1 MRRRLFRTTF
11 ACAIGALF
19 LAGIAAHAEIES
31 LKFHLYGGITNRSKW
46 QITRLLSPY
55 VHPDN
60 IRFEPYRDA
69 EGRTNPW
76 RTIVEIT
83 PEGEA
88 LDLYSVTHAIRDT
101 RGVED
106 GRLVYRTDVTAT
118 GELRAHLGW
127 TRRSFGWI
135 PGWVQARGLVTS
147 GLWHHLNAEGSGENL
162 VFHANE
168 AYDNLRT
175 SPHNGETIRI
185 RGRISG
191 FDGPYPVV
199 VLGEFENAE
208 ESDAERSETP
218 ADDAKDANPRPRLKR
233 KPSQ

>member
-1 MRRRLFRTTF
+1 MRRRLFRATF
-11 ACAIGALF
+11 ACATGVLL
-19 LAGIAAHAEIES
+19 LAGSAVHAEIES

-46 QITRLLSPY
+46 QISRLLSPY

-60 IRFEPYRDA
+60 IHFEPYRDA

-83 PEGEA
+83 PEGEP
-88 LDLYSVTHAIRDT
+88 LDLYSVTRAIRDT
-101 RGVED
+101 RGVND

-118 GELRAHLGW
+118 GELKAHIGW
-127 TRRSFGWI
+127 TRRSFGWV

-147 GLWHHLNAEGSGENL
+147 GLWHHLTAEGSGENF
-162 VFHANE
+162 VFHVNR
-168 AYDNLRT
+168 AYDELRT
-175 SPHNGETIRI
+175 SPHNGEPIRI

-199 VLGEFENAE
+199 VLGEFETVDETNAE
-208 ESDAERSETP
+208 HPEKPNDI
-218 ADDAKDANPRPRLKR
+218 KDANPRPRRER
-233 KPSQ
+233 KPSP